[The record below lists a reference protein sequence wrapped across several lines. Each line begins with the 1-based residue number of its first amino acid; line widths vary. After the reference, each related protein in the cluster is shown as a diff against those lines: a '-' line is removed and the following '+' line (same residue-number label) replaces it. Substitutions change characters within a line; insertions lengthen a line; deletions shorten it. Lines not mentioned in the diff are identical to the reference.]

1 MSGFELD
8 PPLWMRVILV
18 GGLVYAVYGL
28 LLYGLQGV
36 FIYPGRF
43 LDVDPEAAPGS
54 VVPEFATER
63 WWLEEDDARVEA
75 LLIRPG
81 DGPRGEADRPAP
93 AVIAAHGNAETIEG
107 MVPAIEGFLDRGLA
121 VLLVEYPGYG
131 RSTGT
136 PEQNRI
142 TTLFAR
148 GYDRLVADADIDEN
162 AVLGYGRSLGGS
174 VVVQLSVRRNLR
186 GLILQSTPAALDG
199 FAWQF
204 GLPPFL
210 LTDSYDAEAALR
222 SFEGPVLLI
231 HGRADREVPFD
242 HARRLERAGSNVRLV
257 GYACGHAD
265 CPPDPG
271 TFWRD
276 VDAFLDRAGVPATD
290 RSPSGPHD
298 SSRTTDEGR

>member
-1 MSGFELD
+1 MSGVGLD
-8 PPLWMRVILV
+8 PPLWVRVILV
-18 GGLVYAVYGL
+18 AGLVYAVYGL

-36 FIYPGRF
+36 LVYPGRF
-43 LDVDPEAAPGS
+43 LDVGPEASRGS
-54 VVPEFATER
+54 VVPETATER
-63 WWLEEDDARVEA
+63 WWLEEGDARVEA

-81 DGPRGEADRPAP
+81 DGPGDGSDRSVP
-93 AVIAAHGNAETIEG
+93 AVIAAHGNAETIER
-107 MVPAIEGFLDRGLA
+107 MVPAVEGFLDRGFA

-136 PEQNRI
+136 PGQDRI
-142 TTLFAR
+142 AALFAR
-148 GYDRLVADADIDEN
+148 GYDRLVAEADVDET

-174 VVVQLSVRRNLR
+174 VVAQLSARRELR
-186 GLILQSTPAALDG
+186 GLILQSTPAALDD

-210 LTDSYDAEAALR
+210 LTDSYDSEAVLR
-222 SFEGPVLLI
+222 SFDGPVLLV

-242 HARRLERAGSNVRLV
+242 HARRLARAGSDVRLV
-257 GYACGHAD
+257 GYACGHED

-276 VDAFLDRAGVPATD
+276 VDAFLDRAGVPPTGP
-290 RSPSGPHD
+290 SPGGSYD
-298 SSRTTDEGR
+298 SSRTTDEDR